1 VTESSAMVVVIDNPF
16 ESERQDLLKDF
27 LQEKGQQ
34 ALEQFSPSTHGCHE
48 LLDRTAMVNDLLDRF
63 IVSHP
68 ACLQNAD
75 WYTLARQAADALH
88 NLYQRVG
95 TVHLEDEA

>member
-1 VTESSAMVVVIDNPF
+1 VTESSVMVAVMDNPF
-16 ESERQDLLKDF
+16 EAERQELLKDF
-27 LQEKGQQ
+27 LQEEGQQ
-34 ALEQFSPSTHGCHE
+34 ALEQFSPGTHGCHE

-68 ACLQNAD
+68 ACLQNAEC
-75 WYTLARQAADALH
+75 YTLARQAADALH

-95 TVHLEDEA
+95 AVHVEDEA

>member
-1 VTESSAMVVVIDNPF
+1 MVAVTDNSF
-16 ESERQDLLKDF
+16 EAERQDRLRDF
-27 LQEKGQQ
+27 LQEEGQQ
-34 ALEQFSPSTHGCHE
+34 ALERFNPGTHGCHE

-68 ACLQNAD
+68 ACLQNAE
-75 WYTLARQAADALH
+75 WYTLASQAADILQ

-95 TVHLEDEA
+95 AAHLEDEA